1 MGRYNYLTIN
11 IHEHTIVI
19 TMQST
24 IIQIGNSK
32 GVRLTKEVLILSG
45 IKKDIEIKVK
55 KGEIKIIPKIN
66 TKNINE
72 FAVASEASF
81 AQDWLRPE
89 EEEVW
94 KIYQLDK

>member
-1 MGRYNYLTIN
+1 M
-11 IHEHTIVI
+11 HTIVI

-32 GVRLTKEVLILSG
+32 GVRLPKEVLILSG

-55 KGEIKIIPKIN
+55 RGEIKILPKKN
-66 TKNINE
+66 VKNINE

-81 AQDWLRPE
+81 AKDWLRPE
-89 EEEVW
+89 EEEAW
-94 KIYQLDK
+94 KTYQLGK

>member
-1 MGRYNYLTIN
+1 MIDSV
-11 IHEHTIVI
+11 ITIVI

-32 GVRLTKEVLILSG
+32 GVRLSKETLILSG

-55 KGEIKIIPKIN
+55 KGEIKIIPSKKI
-66 TKNINE
+66 KSVNE
-72 FAVASEASF
+72 FAVASEASL
-81 AQDWLRPE
+81 AKDWLRPE
-89 EEEVW
+89 EEEAW

>member
-1 MGRYNYLTIN
+1 MKKCLTIN
-11 IHEHTIVI
+11 AYVHTLVI

-32 GVRLTKEVLILSG
+32 GVRLPKEVLILSG

-55 KGEIKIIPKIN
+55 KGEIKILPIKSV
-66 TKNINE
+66 KNINE

-81 AQDWLRPE
+81 AKDWLRPE
-89 EEEVW
+89 EEEAW
-94 KIYQLDK
+94 KTYQ